1 MSLKHFTTL
10 LAIFGLMNF
19 AIPVANAAEDDL
31 LTIGSKA
38 PDINV
43 EHWVSDN
50 DGKYEHVT
58 DFKDGNVYIVEFW
71 ATWCGPC
78 IASMPHISDL
88 QKKYADQDVQVISIS
103 DESLDTVQAFLA
115 KPVRGDD
122 TGKTYAELTSS
133 YCLTTD
139 PDGSVNK
146 DYMQAA
152 GQNGIPTAFLV
163 GKTGLIEWIGHPM
176 TMDKPLAQVVAG
188 DWDRSAFAEQF
199 IAKQKMDAGMQNVMV
214 AYRSGD
220 TEKAISLL
228 DELIEI
234 APDAQSKAQMEG
246 MKLQLLIRA
255 GGEKGAKALKELAE
269 TQAAPAVK
277 NRLAWMI
284 YQMSEQGQSD
294 DVMIAAAAE
303 ITQKAL
309 EADPENAEILD
320 THARLLHKQGKLDEA
335 LKAQRKAAEIGSD
348 EPEAKK
354 QIDSFLEQLE
364 KESKE

>member
-1 MSLKHFTTL
+1 MSLKHFTAL

-19 AIPVANAAEDDL
+19 AIPGTQAAEDEL

-38 PDINV
+38 PAIDV

-50 DGKYEHVT
+50 DGEFEHVT
-58 DFKDGNVYIVEFW
+58 EFKEGNVYIVEFW

-78 IASMPHISDL
+78 VASMPHISEL

-103 DESLDTVQAFLA
+103 DEPLETVNSFLA
-115 KPVRGDD
+115 KAVRGDD
-122 TGKTYAELTSS
+122 SGKTYADLTSS

-176 TMDKPLAQVVAG
+176 TMDAPLTQVVAG
-188 DWDRSAFAEQF
+188 DWDRNAFAEQF
-199 IAKQKMDAGMQNVMV
+199 IAKQKLDAGMQNVMV

-220 TEKAISLL
+220 IEKAISLL
-228 DELIEI
+228 EELMEI
-234 APDAQSKAQMEG
+234 APDAQSKAQMES
-246 MKLQLLIRA
+246 MKLQLLIRG
-255 GGEKGAKALKELAE
+255 GGEKGAKALKDLAE
-269 TQAAPAVK
+269 TQASPDVK

-303 ITQKAL
+303 ITSKAL
-309 EADPENAEILD
+309 ETAPENSEIMD
-320 THARLLHKQGKLDEA
+320 THARLLHKLGKLEEA
-335 LKAQRKAAEIGSD
+335 LKVQRKAAEIGSD

-354 QIDSFLEQLE
+354 QIESFLEQLE
-364 KESKE
+364 KEAKE

>member
-1 MSLKHFTTL
+1 MSLKQFTTL

-19 AIPVANAAEDDL
+19 TIPTSQAAEDEL

-38 PDINV
+38 PAINV

-58 DFKDGNVYIVEFW
+58 DFKEGNVYIVEFW

-78 IASMPHISDL
+78 VASMPHISEL

-103 DESLDTVQAFLA
+103 DEPLETVNSFLA
-115 KPVRGDD
+115 KAVRGDD
-122 TGKTYAELTSS
+122 SGKTYGELTST

-176 TMDKPLAQVVAG
+176 TMDEPLTQVVAG

-199 IAKQKMDAGMQNVMV
+199 VAKQKLDAGMQNVMV

-228 DELIEI
+228 EELMEI
-234 APDAQSKAQMEG
+234 ALDAQSKAQLES
-246 MKLQLLIRA
+246 MKLQMLIQA
-255 GGEKGAKALKELAE
+255 GGEKGAKALKEVAD
-269 TQAAPAVK
+269 TQDSPEVK

-294 DVMIAAAAE
+294 DVMIAAAVE

-309 EADPENAEILD
+309 EADPENAEIMD
-320 THARLLHKQGKLDEA
+320 TRARLLHKQGKLEEA
-335 LKAQRKAAEIGSD
+335 LKVQRKAAEIGSD

-364 KESKE
+364 KEAKE